1 MRSQIT
7 LFSLFLFCCGAFAQ
21 NDYFQQ
27 HVDYKIDVTLDD
39 EAHTLSGNA
48 QITYQNNAPTP
59 LSEVYFHLWGN
70 AYQSKNSAFAKQQLQ
85 QGSRKFYFAKAS
97 EMGGYEEIDFRQGEK
112 KLQFKYDKAHRDIVK
127 VQLPTPLP
135 SGESTTF
142 EIPFKLKIPKSFSRL
157 GHVGTSYQMTQWYP
171 KPAVYDKNG
180 WHPMPYLDMGEFYSE
195 FGSFEVTITLPD
207 NYVVAATGTL
217 ETESEIEFINS
228 KVAETQELIKNGFDD
243 DLSFPASSKTMKT
256 IRYTADKV
264 HDFAW
269 FADKRFHVVKDV
281 TEIAAHK
288 IISTYA
294 YFTNQQADMWI
305 RGAEYCARAVKHYS
319 THVGE
324 YPWAHA
330 TAVQSALSAGAGME
344 YPMITVI
351 GRAGNAKSLDRV
363 ITHEVGHNWFYGIL
377 GTNERIH
384 PWFDE
389 GLNTYY
395 ENRYMRK
402 YYEGDDEF
410 DIPKFFKNSS
420 RVGVNE
426 IGCLYHDRRHLD
438 QAPDSHSN
446 DFVSLNYGLA
456 AYVKPGRSLRLL
468 EKYIG
473 TELYDKAMKQFYSDW
488 KFKHP
493 QPSDY
498 QRSME
503 QTTGKDLSWLFD
515 GLLYSN
521 KKTDYVLAKAKETA
535 EGYQLDIHNHGELG
549 TPFPVQGI
557 SEGEVVMEKWYD
569 GFEDDQQLDFPKG
582 AYDKIVIDHELVT
595 LDVQRKNNQLKTSG
609 AFKKLEPLQ
618 LKFLGGLENPE
629 RTRINFLPALA
640 ANAYD
645 GLMLGA
651 AFYSNPVPSRN
662 FEYYLAPMYA
672 TRSRNLAGMGNLR
685 FQKYRRTGVI
695 HRMALDLGAKAF
707 GYQYNDTYD
716 AFSDYLR
723 LSAKATI
730 GLRKSKATSPVSQE
744 LSFRYINVRQNNVKG
759 INAADGIFEYD
770 NPTYYVNDLQY
781 LVKSRHALRPFR
793 LSANVQQGAGFIKTF
808 AKLNQKFVFS
818 PKGDRFQINLFG
830 GWMNSDEKDGS
841 IPPNIAFQVNGR
853 NGGGQF
859 QRDYMFDQLLFERN
873 AGEGFG
879 YRQLSDQDAN
889 LKTLA
894 GFGGVSDWMVG
905 IGLRTGIPNPLPIEP
920 YFDTAIYPS
929 PDGSTNFIY
938 SGGVA
943 VMILRN
949 IFEIYVPLLESE
961 DITSKLFYKTNPG
974 FFQRISFKLDLMKLN
989 PWDLINNAQLF

>member
-1 MRSQIT
+1 MKLRIA
-7 LFSLFLFCCGAFAQ
+7 LFLSFCFLGSAFAQ
-21 NDYFQQ
+21 NGYFQQ
-27 HVDYKIDVTLDD
+27 QVDYKINVTLQD
-39 EAHTLSGNA
+39 ENHTLSGNA
-48 QITYQNNAPTP
+48 QITYKNNSPTP

-70 AYQSKNSAFAKQQLQ
+70 AYQSQNSAFAKQQLQ

-97 EMGGYEEIDFRQGEK
+97 EMGGYEEIDFKSGGK
-112 KLQFKYDKAHRDIVK
+112 SLKLKYDKEHKDIVK
-127 VQLPTPLP
+127 VQLPKNLP
-135 SGESTTF
+135 TGESIQLD
-142 EIPFKLKIPKSFSRL
+142 IPFTLKIPNSFSRL

-171 KPAVYDKNG
+171 KPAVYDQNG

-195 FGSFEVTITLPD
+195 FGSFEVTITLPE
-207 NYVVAATGTL
+207 NYIVAATGTL
-217 ETESEIEFINS
+217 QTKSEIEFRDS
-228 KVAETQELIKNGFDD
+228 KATETEALIKNGFED
-243 DLSFPASSKTMKT
+243 DLSFPPSSETMKT
-256 IRYTADKV
+256 IQFTADKV

-269 FADKRFHVVKDV
+269 FADKRFHVVKDEA
-281 TEIAAHK
+281 TLPSGKTIPTW
-288 IISTYA
+288 S
-294 YFTNQQADMWI
+294 YFTNQQAELWV
-305 RGAEYCARAVKHYS
+305 RGAEYCARAVRHYS

-351 GRAGNAKSLDRV
+351 GQAGNAKALDRV

-395 ENRYMRK
+395 ENRYMREF
-402 YYEGDDEF
+402 YEGDDEF
-410 DIPKFFKNSS
+410 DIPKVFKNSS
-420 RVGVNE
+420 RVGINE

-438 QAPDSHSN
+438 QAPDSHSK

-468 EKYIG
+468 EKYVG

-493 QPSDY
+493 QPADY

-521 KKTDYVLAKAKETA
+521 KKTDYVLAKAKETTA
-535 EGYQLDIHNHGELG
+535 GYQLDLHNHGELG

-557 SEGEVVMEKWYD
+557 SEGKVVMEKWYD
-569 GFEDDQQLDFPKG
+569 GFEGDKELDFPKG
-582 AYDKIVIDHELVT
+582 EYDKIVIDHELIT

-618 LKFLGGLENPE
+618 FKFLGGLENPE

-645 GLMLGA
+645 GFMLGA

-662 FEYYLAPMYA
+662 FEYYLTPMYA
-672 TRSRNLAGMGNLR
+672 TRSGNLAGMGNVRL
-685 FQKYRRTGVI
+685 QKYRRTGAI
-695 HRMALDLGAKAF
+695 HRVALDVGAKTF

-744 LSFRYINVRQNNVKG
+744 LSFRYVNVGQNNVKG
-759 INAADGIFEYD
+759 INANDGIFEYEELD
-770 NPTYYVNDLQY
+770 YYVNDLQY
-781 LVKSRHALRPFR
+781 LVRSTHALRPFR
-793 LSANVQQGAGFIKTF
+793 LSANVQQGEGFVKAF
-808 AKLNQKFVFS
+808 AKLNQSFVFS
-818 PKGDRFQINLFG
+818 RKGDRFQFNLFG
-830 GWMNSDEKDGS
+830 GWMNAEEKNS
-841 IPPNIAFQVNGR
+841 ALPPNIAFQVNGR
-853 NGGGQF
+853 TGGGQF
-859 QRDYMFDQLLFERN
+859 QRDYMFDQLLFARN

-879 YRQLSDQDAN
+879 YRQLFDQDAN

-905 IGLRTGIPNPLPIEP
+905 IGLRTGIPNPLPVEP
-920 YFDTAIYPS
+920 YFDAAIYPS
-929 PDGSTNFIY
+929 ADGSTNFTY

-943 VMILRN
+943 VMIFRN
-949 IFEIYVPLLESE
+949 IFEIYVPLLESD
-961 DITSKLFYKTNPG
+961 DITSKIFYQSNPG
-974 FFQRISFKLDLMKLN
+974 FFQRISFKLDLTKLN
-989 PWDLINNAQLF
+989 PWNLINNAQLF